1 MEEAFS
7 DFSSI
12 YYFTLRRE
20 KFEGTICNLAEF
32 SQLQVNLTFSV
43 SFSFL
48 QQVQVNRSDKEAA
61 TTALR
66 QQVIYKLP
74 FILPRES
81 VSFHGYDDR
90 LRTSYVTNRQLRICN
105 RTFRKNSSTNK
116 KWSTV
121 SLEIRKMHY
130 SECTYTLLYSI

>member
-66 QQVIYKLP
+66 QQQVTRKQQIVERKVKGAQRKLRR
-74 FILPRES
+74 LPVMIVVMIVPVMIVEVLAIVR
-81 VSFHGYDDR
+81 VCWRCTLMH
-90 LRTSYVTNRQLRICN
+90 
-105 RTFRKNSSTNK
+105 
-116 KWSTV
+116 
-121 SLEIRKMHY
+121 KM
-130 SECTYTLLYSI
+130 